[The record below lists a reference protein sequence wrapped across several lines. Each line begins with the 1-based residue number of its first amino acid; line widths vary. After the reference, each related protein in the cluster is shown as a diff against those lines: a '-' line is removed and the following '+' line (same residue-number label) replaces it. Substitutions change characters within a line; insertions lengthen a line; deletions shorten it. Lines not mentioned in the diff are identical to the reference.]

1 MGLCTYLISLLNAY
15 LAQVLLGLSY
25 GIVQPSSYEEIKP
38 PEYLA
43 TNGRATYLD
52 DDEFHIYETRA
63 ITRYLVNK
71 NIMIVN
77 EVREEL
83 EKTLDVHEKLL
94 EGRKRL
100 FNWRILYAP
109 LTLYAINA
117 GE

>member
-1 MGLCTYLISLLNAY
+1 
-15 LAQVLLGLSY
+15 
-25 GIVQPSSYEEIKP
+25 
-38 PEYLA
+38 
-43 TNGRATYLD
+43 
-52 DDEFHIYETRA
+52 
-63 ITRYLVNK
+63 
-71 NIMIVN
+71 MIVN